1 MNLHSSIL
9 TLRIGGCSSTDAEPV
24 EVKSVCDHILL
35 GLEQDDVHLGGKQTA
50 QDHETAQ
57 ANGDAHCCRLHLQE
71 RLANECPVIHSIVQ
85 STEENPRQ
93 AQVGPSESIITQFL

>member
-9 TLRIGGCSSTDAEPV
+9 TLRICGRSSTDTEPV

-35 GLEQDDVHLGGKQTA
+35 ELEQDNVHLGGKQTA
-50 QDHETAQ
+50 QDHETTQ

-71 RLANECPVIHSIVQ
+71 RLANECPVI
-85 STEENPRQ
+85 N
-93 AQVGPSESIITQFL
+93 SIIESTKENTDTSPS